1 MNKALIWL
9 IMVGCMAATTIATAA
24 EFEARLAPF
33 QTVPRPADGETV
45 SANPPCFVYPA
56 ATNYSAYVIE
66 FSRDAKFSEGT
77 TRRLSSP
84 YMLAVAP
91 EPLKPGRY
99 FWRWRP
105 GKLDDGATLWSAVR
119 AFTVT
124 KDAPVVPFPE
134 VGALVK
140 RLGTSRPRVMVRAD
154 EVADLRQRAL
164 AKFGKSWLYQVHKTA
179 EQMRD
184 KPLLPEPAFLPPSGD
199 PNRIALY
206 LKTFQTTR
214 PFFGEM
220 SRLAEN
226 YLLTGDE
233 LSGQEAKRRLLH
245 IIAWEPR
252 GSTRLSHN
260 DEVGTDVVRHCPVV
274 FDRVYP
280 LLNASEKRHGLDCLT
295 VRMQEMRDRWRARPF
310 EKFPYESH
318 NMGYFLPDLLQ
329 ASLALAG
336 EAPVEEMLRYTLLQL
351 WSPFYPPF
359 GGDDGGW
366 SQGPGYWSW
375 IAAVC
380 AQTYQLVERATDVPV
395 RLRSSLRK
403 QSLYKLYGNPP
414 CSPMS
419 PFGDGHEGRAGGG
432 QTMALLAA
440 LYNDPYAKWYAEQQK
455 TGSSG
460 LAALLF
466 NSDRV
471 TAKSPAELPQGHAF
485 FDIGLAAMHTAL
497 ADATNNVSLFFRS
510 SPFGSTSH
518 AYADQNTF
526 ALHAYGEAL
535 IIASGYYQAYGC
547 PHHRQWTSKTIASN
561 SVLVNGEGQ
570 TEHDWNAKGRL
581 AVFLTTPAG
590 DYAVGDAAQAYTGK
604 LDRFDRRIVFL
615 RPEHTGGLP
624 IIVIRDEL
632 RAPKPATFQF
642 LLHALSKMNVDAAAQ
657 RVAIAQGAARCR
669 VDYLAPRGLR
679 FDQHD
684 RFTQPP
690 FKPSPNQW
698 HLTASTVEPAQETAS
713 LIVIQPY
720 REAESNLLLTA
731 RLETGDG
738 CVGVVL
744 TGRDR
749 VVTVVFRTDPAARS
763 VRLGGIATDGN
774 AASVTL
780 LGETVHSALMFGGSS
795 LTRGTK
801 VLIKSAIPTRTG
813 AAMKAKGSV
822 PQIDICPLA
831 GYCSRLGE
839 KTAH

>member
-1 MNKALIWL
+1 MKNVQLASFLLCIL
-9 IMVGCMAATTIATAA
+9 VASPLAATTVVTAA
-24 EFEARLAPF
+24 EFEARPVPF
-33 QTVPRPADGETV
+33 QTVPRPADNETV

-66 FSRDAKFSEGT
+66 FGRDAKFPAKAT
-77 TRRLSSP
+77 TRLSSP

-99 FWRWRP
+99 CWRWRP
-105 GKLDDGATLWSAVR
+105 GRANDGASVWSAVR
-119 AFTVT
+119 MFTVM
-124 KDAPVVPFPE
+124 KDAPVVPFPD
-134 VGALVK
+134 VDALVK

-154 EVADLRQRAL
+154 EVADLRQRAF
-164 AKFGKSWLYQVHKTA
+164 AKFGKSWLVQVHKIA

-199 PNRIALY
+199 PNRTALY
-206 LKTFQTTR
+206 QKTFQTTR

-220 SRLAEN
+220 SRLAED
-226 YLLTGDE
+226 YLLTADE

-245 IIAWEPR
+245 IIKWNPR

-274 FDRVYP
+274 LDRVHP
-280 LLNASEKRHGLDCLT
+280 LLSAGEKRHCLDCLT
-295 VRMQEMRDRWRARPF
+295 IRMREMRDRWKTRPF
-310 EKFPYESH
+310 EKYPYESH
-318 NMGYFLPDLLQ
+318 NMGYYLPDLLQ

-336 EAPVEEMLRYTLLQL
+336 EALVEEMLRYTLLQL
-351 WSPFYPPF
+351 WSPFYPPL

-366 SQGPGYWSW
+366 CEGPSYWSW
-375 IAAVC
+375 TAAVC
-380 AQTYQLVERATDVPV
+380 AQTYRLVERTTDVPV

-414 CSPMS
+414 YSPMS
-419 PFGDGHEGRAGGG
+419 PFGDGQENRAAGG

-440 LYNDPYAKWYAEQQK
+440 LYDDPYAKWYAEQQK
-455 TGSSG
+455 TQLSG
-460 LAALLF
+460 LSALSF
-466 NSDRV
+466 DTSRV
-471 TAKSPAELPQGHAF
+471 IAKPPTDLPQGRAF
-485 FDIGLAAMHTAL
+485 YDVGLAAMHTAL
-497 ADATNNVSLFFRS
+497 ADTTNNVSLLFRS
-510 SPFGSTSH
+510 SPFGSISH
-518 AYADQNTF
+518 SFADQNTF

-535 IIASGYYQAYGC
+535 IIASGYYQLYGC

-570 TEHDWNAKGRL
+570 TDRDWNAKGRL
-581 AVFLTTPAG
+581 TTFQTTQAG
-590 DYAVGDAAQAYTGK
+590 DYTVGDAAQAYAGK
-604 LDRFDRRIVFL
+604 LERFDRRIVFL
-615 RPEHTGGLP
+615 RPEHTGGAP
-624 IIVIRDEL
+624 VIVIRDEL

-657 RVAIAQGAARCR
+657 GVGITQGATRCR

-698 HLTASTVEPAQETAS
+698 HLTASTIEPAQETVS

-720 REAESNLLLTA
+720 REAESNSLLTA
-731 RLETGDG
+731 RLETGNG

-744 TGRDR
+744 SRTDR
-749 VVTVVFRTDPAARS
+749 TVAVLFRADPAAKT
-763 VRLGGIATDGN
+763 VTLGDMATDAK
-774 AASVTL
+774 AASVT
-780 LGETVHSALMFGGSS
+780 TVGGRLSSAVMFEGRRLTCGGRTK
-795 LTRGTK
+795 LTSKT
-801 VLIKSAIPTRTG
+801 V
-813 AAMKAKGSV
+813 AAV
-822 PQIDICPLA
+822 CQT
-831 GYCSRLGE
+831 E
-839 KTAH
+839 KD